1 MVMTVTRAAAP
12 PQLLSAKE
20 LAELL
25 QVPVTTLYYWRHYGG
40 GPRGI
45 RVGKYIRYDP
55 ADVAAWIRARKA
67 AS

>member
-1 MVMTVTRAAAP
+1 MTAIRTAVP
-12 PQLLSAKE
+12 PQLLSAKQ

-45 RVGKYIRYDP
+45 RVGKYIRYDA